1 MATFK
6 TFENFYLCLYFAYYH
21 KNVHIQVILSTRKI
35 FFRYRLVYD
44 VRNTFLVACLLFVSF
59 CHMNILRGRCCV
71 FTIVLL
77 TYSLLLRET
86 ELVFLVTKY
95 LKHISAKMYRET
107 FFLSPL
113 LCELYEDHLDKCGF
127 MFLGRDEEDN
137 IKSHSG
143 NEIQKFHYNREFASK
158 RLKSTVFFFF
168 FCGF

>member
-1 MATFK
+1 MFIIRK
-6 TFENFYLCLYFAYYH
+6 FLSYEYFEGAVL
-21 KNVHIQVILSTRKI
+21 
-35 FFRYRLVYD
+35 
-44 VRNTFLVACLLFVSF
+44 
-59 CHMNILRGRCCV
+59 CV
-71 FTIVLL
+71 FTILLL

-158 RLKSTVFFFF
+158 KAKINSFFVVSDKEYRHL
-168 FCGF
+168 

>member
-1 MATFK
+1 MFIIRK
-6 TFENFYLCLYFAYYH
+6 FLSYEYFEGAVL
-21 KNVHIQVILSTRKI
+21 
-35 FFRYRLVYD
+35 
-44 VRNTFLVACLLFVSF
+44 
-59 CHMNILRGRCCV
+59 CV

-77 TYSLLLRET
+77 TNSLLLRET

-113 LCELYEDHLDKCGF
+113 CELYEDHLDKCGF

-143 NEIQKFHYNREFASK
+143 NKKSEKKFHIVRN
-158 RLKSTVFFFF
+158 
-168 FCGF
+168 

>member
-1 MATFK
+1 MFIIRK
-6 TFENFYLCLYFAYYH
+6 FLSYEYFEGAVL
-21 KNVHIQVILSTRKI
+21 
-35 FFRYRLVYD
+35 
-44 VRNTFLVACLLFVSF
+44 
-59 CHMNILRGRCCV
+59 CV
-71 FTIVLL
+71 FTIYYLL

-113 LCELYEDHLDKCGF
+113 CELYEDHLDKCGF

-143 NEIQKFHYNREFASK
+143 N
-158 RLKSTVFFFF
+158 
-168 FCGF
+168 

>member
-1 MATFK
+1 MFI
-6 TFENFYLCLYFAYYH
+6 FCIQQ
-21 KNVHIQVILSTRKI
+21 NVHIQVILSILER

-71 FTIVLL
+71 CVYYSILL

-113 LCELYEDHLDKCGF
+113 CELYEDHLDKCGF

-143 NEIQKFHYNREFASK
+143 NKKSK
-158 RLKSTVFFFF
+158 DD
-168 FCGF
+168 

>member
-1 MATFK
+1 M
-6 TFENFYLCLYFAYYH
+6 L
-21 KNVHIQVILSTRKI
+21 
-35 FFRYRLVYD
+35 
-44 VRNTFLVACLLFVSF
+44 
-59 CHMNILRGRCCV
+59 CV

-77 TYSLLLRET
+77 TYSLILRET

-113 LCELYEDHLDKCGF
+113 CELYEDHLDKCGF

-143 NEIQKFHYNREFASK
+143 NKKSEKKFIIVGN
-158 RLKSTVFFFF
+158 
-168 FCGF
+168 

>member
-1 MATFK
+1 MFIIRK
-6 TFENFYLCLYFAYYH
+6 FLSYEYFEGAVLCVYYT
-21 KNVHIQVILSTRKI
+21 V
-35 FFRYRLVYD
+35 
-44 VRNTFLVACLLFVSF
+44 
-59 CHMNILRGRCCV
+59 
-71 FTIVLL
+71 L

-113 LCELYEDHLDKCGF
+113 CELYEDHLDKCGF

-143 NEIQKFHYNREFASK
+143 NKNPK
-158 RLKSTVFFFF
+158 KSSL
-168 FCGF
+168 

>member
-1 MATFK
+1 MFIIRK
-6 TFENFYLCLYFAYYH
+6 FLSYEYFEGAVL
-21 KNVHIQVILSTRKI
+21 
-35 FFRYRLVYD
+35 
-44 VRNTFLVACLLFVSF
+44 
-59 CHMNILRGRCCV
+59 CV
-71 FTIVLL
+71 FTIYYLL

-143 NEIQKFHYNREFASK
+143 NEIQKKVHY
-158 RLKSTVFFFF
+158 STELAT
-168 FCGF
+168 CICLLQKG

>member
-1 MATFK
+1 
-6 TFENFYLCLYFAYYH
+6 
-21 KNVHIQVILSTRKI
+21 
-35 FFRYRLVYD
+35 
-44 VRNTFLVACLLFVSF
+44 
-59 CHMNILRGRCCV
+59 MNILRGRCCV
-71 FTIVLL
+71 FTILLL

-113 LCELYEDHLDKCGF
+113 CELYEDHLDKCGF

-143 NEIQKFHYNREFASK
+143 NEIQKKVHY
-158 RLKSTVFFFF
+158 STELAT
-168 FCGF
+168 CICLLQKG